1 MLETIRAVKSKYFKK
16 GIMKK
21 VVMYEK
27 LGR

>member
-1 MLETIRAVKSKYFKK
+1 MLETIKAVKSKYFKK
-16 GIMKK
+16 AFMKI